1 VATIVDLIT
10 FPPVEGKVGLDDE
23 EEEVVVVAE
32 EDRHKEFVMNFNA
45 TERADSEI
53 LVNFST
59 LAGVQPV
66 QTLVRKE
73 GRVNSSSS
81 SNNNNNRSGM
91 RMQAWPS
98 LSSI

>member
-1 VATIVDLIT
+1 MAVAAVD
-10 FPPVEGKVGLDDE
+10 EE

-53 LVNFST
+53 LVNCST
-59 LAGVQPV
+59 LVGVQH
-66 QTLVRKE
+66 KE
-73 GRVNSSSS
+73 ERVNSSS